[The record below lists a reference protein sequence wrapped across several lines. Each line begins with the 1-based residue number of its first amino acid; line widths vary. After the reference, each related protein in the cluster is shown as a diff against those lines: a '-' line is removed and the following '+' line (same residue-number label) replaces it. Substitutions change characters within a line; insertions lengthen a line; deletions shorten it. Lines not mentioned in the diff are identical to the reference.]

1 MGPVSAFVIFA
12 VTWFIAL
19 YCLLPVRVR
28 SQEEA
33 GDIVPEGSMKGAP
46 SNPNL
51 GIKMIGATVISGVI
65 TAIAWYLISSRIVTI
80 ETVDRFFGL
89 S

>member
-1 MGPVSAFVIFA
+1 MSAVSAFVVFA

-19 YCLLPVRVR
+19 YCLLPVRIR

-33 GDIVPEGSMKGAP
+33 GDVVPEGSMTGAP

-51 GIKMIGATVISGVI
+51 RIKMIGATVISAAI
-65 TAIAWYLISSRIVTI
+65 TGIAWYLITYRIVTL
-80 ETVDRFFGL
+80 ETLERIFG
-89 S
+89 